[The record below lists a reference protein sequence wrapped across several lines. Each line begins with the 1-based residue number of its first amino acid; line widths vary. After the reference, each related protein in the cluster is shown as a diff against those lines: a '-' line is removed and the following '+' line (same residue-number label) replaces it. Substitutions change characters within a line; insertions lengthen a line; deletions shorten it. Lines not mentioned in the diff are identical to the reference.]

1 MEARVLKSPMS
12 RDWKEVYKAALFE
25 DDNDRIPQRI
35 AEAEKALAARALEM
49 FGAGGDQNH
58 EQLAMENAKYFLL
71 VLGNTLGNAGREHVS
86 QTKRQPGSHATS
98 DHANGGQ
105 SLFVPAGGQDLHA
118 TFLSPP
124 FCNE

>member
-58 EQLAMENAKYFLL
+58 EQLAMENAKCFLR
-71 VLGNTLGNAGREHVS
+71 VLGSTAGTLNTPREYVG
-86 QTKRQPGSHATS
+86 QTKRLSSNRTNA
-98 DHANGGQ
+98 AKA
-105 SLFVPAGGQDLHA
+105 LFVSDPRQDLH
-118 TFLSPP
+118 TTLSAPP